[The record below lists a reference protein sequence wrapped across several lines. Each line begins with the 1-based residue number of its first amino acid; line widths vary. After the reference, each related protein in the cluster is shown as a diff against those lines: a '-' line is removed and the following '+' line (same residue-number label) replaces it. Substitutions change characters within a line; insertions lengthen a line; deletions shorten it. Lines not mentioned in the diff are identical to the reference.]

1 MFCGY
6 GFRKL
11 CVQTRSLHLHPYGK
25 CKRFSYNH
33 LMPTAVHWYRSPLV
47 INGGTSHLHLCKK
60 YFSVSPVNHLP
71 FPPIAAIVLRPIA
84 KFFAMILG
92 IRIRR
97 WWTKLSAKEKQQFW
111 YNVQKR
117 RKQITA
123 AIASAIGLFL
133 VYCAAHMEFDPITG
147 RRRLI
152 LFTHQ
157 QMVELADSIAKELLS
172 ENQQAVL
179 DTSHP
184 LYKRALS
191 IAMLVIKANKPFD
204 LLQNRKWSLV
214 VVNDPRVNA
223 MVLPNGMIIVFTG
236 LLYEAND
243 QQVGVVLSHEI
254 AHCFLDHHAVRL
266 SREHLL
272 EMLWLIPLT
281 IMWAV
286 FPMPEAILCYLFG
299 HYFKN
304 IALLLPYERDQEIE
318 ADKYGLMLAANAC
331 VDVRQAPIFWKRM
344 EKLDPNNNDTWWLST
359 HPSHRKRVEY
369 IEDLLPYALQ
379 LRQQNGC
386 PSLDRSY
393 WSRFSLF

>member
-6 GFRKL
+6 GFRRL
-11 CVQTRSLHLHPYGK
+11 CIQTRSLHMLSYRKPN
-25 CKRFSYNH
+25 RFSCTSH
-33 LMPTAVHWYRSPLV
+33 MPFPVYKYRYPLV
-47 INGGTSHLHLCKK
+47 GKNGSNRLQSSER
-60 YFSVSPVNHLP
+60 YFSVSPVNRLP
-71 FPPIAAIVLRPIA
+71 LPPIAAIVLRPVA
-84 KFFAMILG
+84 KFFAMMLG

-97 WWTKLSAKEKQQFW
+97 WWSKLSAKEKQQFW
-111 YNVQKR
+111 NNVHKR

-123 AIASAIGLFL
+123 AIASVIGLFL

-147 RRRLI
+147 KRRLI

-157 QMVELADSIAKELLS
+157 QMVELANSISNEILS
-172 ENQQAVL
+172 ENKQAVL
-179 DTSHP
+179 PTSHP

-191 IAMLVIKANKPFD
+191 LAMLVINANKPYD
-204 LLQNRKWSLV
+204 RLQNRKWSLI
-214 VVNDPRVNA
+214 VVNDPRINA
-223 MVLPNGMIIVFTG
+223 MVLPNGMIIVFSG
-236 LLYEAND
+236 LLYAAND

-272 EMLWLIPLT
+272 EILWLVPLT

-286 FPMPEAILCYLFG
+286 FPVPEAILGYLFG

-304 IALLLPYERDQEIE
+304 IAMLLPYEREQEVE

-331 VDVRQAPIFWKRM
+331 IDVRQAPIFWRRM
-344 EKLDPNNNDTWWLST
+344 EKLDPNNKETWWLST
-359 HPSHRKRVEY
+359 HPSHSKRVKY